1 MTAPTLPDKLRD
13 ILDLAPLL
21 PSLLTT
27 RSAPST
33 GRATK
38 GSHSPAPLRL
48 DVEQL
53 LDPRPRSAYPPD
65 DRTDADLAWGDHRQ
79 GLLPDLAD
87 WAHAITREQAINNT
101 PTQLQPPDLA
111 DLASII
117 NYILGNTAWI
127 TEEARW
133 ADAFEADVHWW
144 WQRCRQL
151 VDEARPDYAPT
162 CEREGCGWWCE
173 PITTTT
179 PDHVRVTYYQCKGC
193 GTIIDHGSRLRRLAE
208 PLVTLH
214 QAAAITGA
222 KVGTLKQWHTDGLL
236 IPVETAPVKRY
247 LLADVRRAVAD
258 PPKRGRPANVI
269 ISASTA

>member
-1 MTAPTLPDKLRD
+1 MTTPTPADKLRD

-79 GLLPDLAD
+79 GLRPDLAD
-87 WAHAITREQAINNT
+87 WAHAITREQTINNT
-101 PTQLQPPDLA
+101 PDQLHPPDLA

-127 TEEARW
+127 AEEARW

-144 WQRCRQL
+144 WQRCRNL
-151 VDEARPDYAPT
+151 VGEARPDYAPT

-173 PITTTT
+173 PATTTT
-179 PDHVRVTYYQCKGC
+179 PNHVRVTGYRCVGC
-193 GTIIDHGSRLRRLAE
+193 GTITDHGSRLRRLADPE
-208 PLVTLH
+208 VTLR
-214 QAAAITGA
+214 QAAAITGTPIA
-222 KVGTLKQWHTDGLL
+222 TLKRWATLGHL
-236 IPVETAPVKRY
+236 IPVRDTPPKAY
-247 LLADVRRAVAD
+247 LLSDVRHAIDD
-258 PPKRGRPANVI
+258 PPKRGRP
-269 ISASTA
+269 SS